1 MKKLLLVFLFSSI
14 SLLTFSQ
21 SKERPTDD
29 TLIVPYDL
37 ELFTISIDTRYYN
50 FFNGWEDEAF
60 KGSKSLWAKD
70 SKLSKG
76 FEMSIH
82 MVQDTTFSQYP
93 FDLYFKGIRLRTVG
107 IGRNC
112 IEQGSTFVLE
122 LEDGTKLTKSYF
134 GNFVCYGRDEYWI
147 EDFPSIALDFSQK
160 DWDKLFNT
168 RVKTMSFTEKRT
180 GESFTYKL
188 KKEEQEFFM
197 EVKEATTRI
206 RTW

>member
-21 SKERPTDD
+21 NKERATYDS
-29 TLIVPYDL
+29 LIVPYDL
-37 ELFTISIDTRYYN
+37 ERFTISYDDFDY
-50 FFNGWEDEAF
+50 FPF
-60 KGSKSLWAKD
+60 KGSKSLWAKN

-76 FEMSIH
+76 FEMSID
-82 MVQDTTFSQYP
+82 MVQDSTFSQYQHG
-93 FDLYFKGIRLRTVG
+93 LYFKGIRLRTVG

-122 LEDGTKLTKSYF
+122 LEDGEQLSYSYLGEF
-134 GNFVCYGRDEYWI
+134 ICIDIND
-147 EDFPSIALDFSQK
+147 DFSSIDFDISQ
-160 DWDKLFNT
+160 DVWEKLFNT
-168 RVKTMSFTEKRT
+168 RVKSMTFTEKRT
-180 GESFTYKL
+180 GDSFSYKL

-206 RTW
+206 RMLNY

>member
-21 SKERPTDD
+21 NKERPTYDS
-29 TLIVPYDL
+29 LIVPYDL
-37 ELFTISIDTRYYN
+37 EPFTIYAINDNSN
-50 FFNGWEDEAF
+50 FGVISRF

-76 FEMSIH
+76 FEMSIV
-82 MVQDTTFSQYP
+82 MVQDSTITQYRYG
-93 FDLYFKGIRLRTVG
+93 LYFKGIRLRTVG

-122 LEDGTKLTKSYF
+122 LEDGEKLSYSYT
-134 GNFVCYGRDEYWI
+134 GNFNCNIRFDNGEEY
-147 EDFPSIALDFSQK
+147 FPEMYFDISQEV
-160 DWDKLFNT
+160 WEKLFNT
-168 RVKTMSFTEKRT
+168 RVKSMSFTEKRT

-188 KKEEQEFFM
+188 KKEEQEIFM

-206 RTW
+206 QFVF

>member
-21 SKERPTDD
+21 NKERPTYDS
-29 TLIVPYDL
+29 LIVPYDL
-37 ELFTISIDTRYYN
+37 EPFTIYAINDNSN
-50 FFNGWEDEAF
+50 FGVISRF

-76 FEMSIH
+76 FEMSIV
-82 MVQDTTFSQYP
+82 MVQDSTITQYRYG
-93 FDLYFKGIRLRTVG
+93 LYFKGIRLRTVG

-122 LEDGTKLTKSYF
+122 LEDGEKLSYSYTE
-134 GNFVCYGRDEYWI
+134 NFICNDINYGY
-147 EDFPSIALDFSQK
+147 FPYLDFFITQEV
-160 DWDKLFNT
+160 WEKLFNT
-168 RVKTMSFTEKRT
+168 RVKSMSFTEKRT

-206 RTW
+206 RYVF

>member
-21 SKERPTDD
+21 NKERATYDS
-29 TLIVPYDL
+29 LIVPYDL
-37 ELFTISIDTRYYN
+37 ERFTISYDYFAY
-50 FFNGWEDEAF
+50 FPF
-60 KGSKSLWAKD
+60 KGSKSLWAKN

-76 FEMSIH
+76 FEMSIQ
-82 MVQDTTFSQYP
+82 MVKDTTFSQYP
-93 FDLYFKGIRLRTVG
+93 YGLYFKGIRLRSVG
-107 IGRNC
+107 IGRDC
-112 IEQGSTFVLE
+112 IEQGSTLVLE
-122 LEDGTKLTKSYF
+122 LEDGEQLSYSYLGEF
-134 GNFVCYGRDEYWI
+134 ICNDINDDYFSSI
-147 EDFPSIALDFSQK
+147 DFDISQK

-206 RTW
+206 RLESLINNE

>member
-21 SKERPTDD
+21 NKERATYDS
-29 TLIVPYDL
+29 LIVPYDL
-37 ELFTISIDTRYYN
+37 ERFTISYDDFDY
-50 FFNGWEDEAF
+50 FPF
-60 KGSKSLWAKD
+60 KGSKSLWAKN

-93 FDLYFKGIRLRTVG
+93 YGLYFKGIRLRTVG

-122 LEDGTKLTKSYF
+122 LEDGEKLSYSYTE
-134 GNFVCYGRDEYWI
+134 NFICNDINYGY
-147 EDFPSIALDFSQK
+147 FPYLDFFITQEV
-160 DWDKLFNT
+160 WDKLFNT
-168 RVKTMSFTEKRT
+168 RVKSMSFTEKRT

-206 RTW
+206 RYVF

>member
-21 SKERPTDD
+21 SKVRPTYDS
-29 TLIVPYDL
+29 LLRPYSL
-37 ELFTISIDTRYYN
+37 EPFEIISYN
-50 FFNGWEDEAF
+50 DFGNFYSFE
-60 KGSKSLWAKD
+60 GSKSLVAKD

-76 FEMSIH
+76 FEISVH
-82 MVQDTTFSQYP
+82 LVQDTVRSKNWIDNLF
-93 FDLYFKGIRLRTVG
+93 FKGIRFRSAG

-122 LEDGTKLTKSYF
+122 LEDGEKLSYSYTE
-134 GNFVCYGRDEYWI
+134 NFVCYTRFDNGEEY
-147 EDFPSIALDFSQK
+147 FPAIYFDISQEV
-160 DWDKLFNT
+160 WEKLFNT
-168 RVKTMSFTEKRT
+168 RVKSMTFTEKRT
-180 GESFTYKL
+180 GDSFSYKL

-206 RTW
+206 RMLNY

>member
-21 SKERPTDD
+21 NKERPTYDS
-29 TLIVPYDL
+29 LIVPYDL
-37 ELFTISIDTRYYN
+37 EPFTIYATLD
-50 FFNGWEDEAF
+50 NGDFGVISEF

-76 FEMSIH
+76 FEMSIV
-82 MVQDTTFSQYP
+82 MVQDSTITQYP
-93 FDLYFKGIRLRTVG
+93 NKLHFLGIRLRTVG

-112 IEQGSTFVLE
+112 IEHGSTFVLE
-122 LEDGTKLTKSYF
+122 LEDGEKLSYSYTENFICNDINAGYFRSIDF
-134 GNFVCYGRDEYWI
+134 GISWEVWE
-147 EDFPSIALDFSQK
+147 
-160 DWDKLFNT
+160 KLFNT
-168 RVKTMSFTEKRT
+168 RVKSMSFTEKRT

-206 RTW
+206 RYW

>member
-1 MKKLLLVFLFSSI
+1 MKKLLLVFLFSTI

-21 SKERPTDD
+21 SKERSTYD
-29 TLIVPYDL
+29 TLIVPYDM
-37 ELFTISIDTRYYN
+37 EPFTISIDTRYYN
-50 FFNGWEDEAF
+50 YFNGWEDEAF
-60 KGSKSLWAKD
+60 NGSKSLWAKD

-93 FDLYFKGIRLRTVG
+93 YGLYFKGIRLRTVG

-112 IEQGSTFVLE
+112 IEQGSTFILE
-122 LEDGTKLTKSYF
+122 LEDGEKLSYSYTE
-134 GNFVCYGRDEYWI
+134 NFICNDINYGY
-147 EDFPSIALDFSQK
+147 FPYLDFFITQEE
-160 DWDKLFNT
+160 WDKLFNT

-206 RTW
+206 RSW

>member
-21 SKERPTDD
+21 NKERPTYDS
-29 TLIVPYDL
+29 LIVPYDL
-37 ELFTISIDTRYYN
+37 EPFTIYATPSD
-50 FFNGWEDEAF
+50 FFGVEFN
-60 KGSKSLWAKD
+60 GSKSLWAKD

-93 FDLYFKGIRLRTVG
+93 SGLYFKGILLRTVG

-122 LEDGTKLTKSYF
+122 LEDGEKLSYSYTE
-134 GNFVCYGRDEYWI
+134 NFICNDINYGY
-147 EDFPSIALDFSQK
+147 FPYLDFFITQEV
-160 DWDKLFNT
+160 WEKLFNT
-168 RVKTMSFTEKRT
+168 RVKSMSFTEKRT

-188 KKEEQEFFM
+188 KKEEQEIFM

-206 RTW
+206 QFVF